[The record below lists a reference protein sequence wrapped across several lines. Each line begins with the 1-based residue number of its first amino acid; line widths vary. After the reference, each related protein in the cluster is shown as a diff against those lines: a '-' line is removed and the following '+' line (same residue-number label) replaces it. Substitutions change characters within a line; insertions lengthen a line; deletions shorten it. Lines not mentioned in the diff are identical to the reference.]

1 MGPRLQRTVLWSLLG
16 AIGIWVIWFELWP
29 RSVLYD
35 TPFMRELSRIHEIGG
50 NITAYYTNKALAG
63 GDIDGLLAS
72 KVISPD
78 DAAYIRDHRIQFY
91 GFDPARIAG
100 DIPVFETI
108 CTNTSP
114 PRRIIGYSDGS
125 TSWHYAEKKD

>member
-1 MGPRLQRTVLWSLLG
+1 MGSHLQKLVLWSFFG

-29 RSVLYD
+29 RNVLYD
-35 TPFMRELSRIHEIGG
+35 TPFMRELSRIHEIGS
-50 NITAYYTNKALAG
+50 NITAYYTNKPLSAG
-63 GDIDGLLAS
+63 NIDGLLAS
-72 KVISPD
+72 GVISTD
-78 DAAYIRDHRIQFY
+78 DAAYLQSNQIRFY

-100 DIPVFETI
+100 NIPVFETI

-114 PRRIIGYSDGS
+114 PRRIVGYSDGS